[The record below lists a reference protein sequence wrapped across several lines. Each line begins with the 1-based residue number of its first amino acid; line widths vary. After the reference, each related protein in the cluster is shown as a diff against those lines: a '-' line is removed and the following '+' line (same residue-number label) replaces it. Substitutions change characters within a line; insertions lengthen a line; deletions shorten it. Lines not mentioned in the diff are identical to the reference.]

1 MQLQSKISA
10 GFPGRP
16 DGPTGRV
23 GTVGELHGP
32 AGPRRR
38 LGAELRRLRVKAD
51 LTLDEVAVR
60 MTCSTSKIS
69 RLETGKG
76 IPKLPDVNELIRIY
90 GVTAEPE
97 REMLHRLVA
106 EGRSQ
111 GWWESYT
118 DGMSVERF
126 MLDQPNRYPALETDA
141 AAVRAF
147 DYSALHGLLQTP
159 DYTRGVM
166 KAFLPRHGDWEI
178 ERLVTMRQ
186 QRQRALASGSDPM
199 QLSVVIDEGV
209 LCRRVGDA
217 ATMDAAL
224 GHVQKMG
231 HWPNVTIRVLPF
243 ERGIHRAHA
252 GSFVLLDIPVTL
264 GSDVVYIEGH
274 AGDTYLEHRS
284 DVDRYNAVFADVSA
298 VALDVAESRSMIE
311 DYRGRYAGGESIR

>member
-1 MQLQSKISA
+1 MQLQSKVCQV
-10 GFPGRP
+10 R
-16 DGPTGRV
+16 
-23 GTVGELHGP
+23 TVSELHGP

-38 LGAELRRLRVKAD
+38 LGAELRRLRGNAD

-90 GVTAEPE
+90 GVTADPE

-141 AAVRAF
+141 VVVRAF
-147 DYSALHGLLQTP
+147 DFSALHGLLQTE
-159 DYTRGVM
+159 DYTRAVM
-166 KAFLPRHGDWEI
+166 RAFLPRHGSWEI

-186 QRQRALASGSDPM
+186 QRQSALVAGPDPM
-199 QLSVVIDEGV
+199 RLSVVVDESV
-209 LCRRVGDA
+209 LCRRVGSPA
-217 ATMDAAL
+217 VMDAAL
-224 GHVQKMG
+224 GHVLTMG
-231 HWPNVTIRVLPF
+231 DRPNVTIRVLSF
-243 ERGIHRAHA
+243 EYGMHRAHA
-252 GSFVLLDIPVTL
+252 GSFVLLDIPQTL

-284 DVDRYNAVFADVSA
+284 DVERYDAVFADVSA
-298 VALDVAESRSMIE
+298 VALDEAESRSVIE
-311 DYRGRYAGGESIR
+311 DYRARYAGEGTIR